1 MVQNNS
7 EKRERSSRVV
17 GAAATLLFHL
27 LLLTLCVK
35 SAVRT
40 RYSPPE
46 EISLLFDFSREE
58 VTPIEVEAGN
68 LPKAENAKPENE
80 VRLAQRSQAQVV
92 SETPSVGKEST
103 MEGEGDAMQYEPE
116 RVEIDTRAL
125 FGSANNR
132 SDTLAAQTAAKVS
145 DALKAGTPQGNTRYG
160 DIDNTPMANLKGR
173 NVMGSLPIPEYDTDK
188 EGRVVVR
195 ILVDQ
200 YGKVTNA
207 VPGAQGTT
215 VQDKVLWE
223 AAKKAAYKA
232 LFNVNASAPAIQQ
245 GTITYIFKL
254 K

>member
-7 EKRERSSRVV
+7 KRERRSSRAV
-17 GAAATLLFHL
+17 GVASTLLFHL

-35 SAVRT
+35 SEVRA
-40 RYSPPE
+40 RYSPEE
-46 EISLLFDFSREE
+46 EIKLLFDFSREE
-58 VTPIEVEAGN
+58 VTPIEVEARN

-80 VRLAQRSQAQVV
+80 VHLAQLSQAEVI
-92 SETPSVGKEST
+92 SETPSAGKKST

-125 FGSANNR
+125 FASANNR
-132 SDTLAAQTAAKVS
+132 SDTLAAQTASEVG

-160 DIDNTPMANLKGR
+160 DITGTPTANLKGR
-173 NVMGSLPIPEYDTDK
+173 NVMGSLPIPEYDIEK

-232 LFNVNASAPAIQQ
+232 LFNVNGSAPAIQE